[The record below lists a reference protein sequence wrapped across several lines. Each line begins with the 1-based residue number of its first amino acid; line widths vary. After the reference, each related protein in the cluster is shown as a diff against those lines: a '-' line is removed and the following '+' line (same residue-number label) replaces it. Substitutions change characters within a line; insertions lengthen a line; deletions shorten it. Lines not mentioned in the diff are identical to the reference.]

1 MQQVDLGDVLE
12 FYGVQFRGNRREE
25 KVLCPVHSDTNPS
38 LNINLLKNVGKCHAC
53 GWAGSGL
60 ELIMAMEGIDRDA
73 SRGFAANHR
82 FKAFDAEG
90 SGAEISFGSVP
101 RGGVVRRKGRKRGKS
116 QYVPPWIV

>member
-12 FYGVQFRGNRREE
+12 FYGVQFRGTRREE
-25 KVLCPVHSDTNPS
+25 KVRCCVHDDSTPS

-90 SGAEISFGSVP
+90 SGAEVSFGSVP

-116 QYVPPWIV
+116 QYLPPWAV